1 MATIID
7 LFKSQKKELYGNE
20 EIRIESRGFVNLPR
34 AAALAASSPNVA
46 ADLIGGQIAGAIGG
60 SANRPSDTIFKKG
73 NPGSKPIT
81 LTAATQAQLRDVV
94 DGGYGLDGA
103 NNGGYVVK
111 TSPSP
116 DSVLSDLSQGGSS
129 ATDVATNLAI
139 SALNTY
145 GSKGGFN
152 KLKEDLK
159 TKKTGADRN
168 GSSFDNQTASPRYT
182 NEKPF
187 SKFKEDGTKAR
198 NLKELNKKLRGW
210 DNANNFAIL
219 DKDSYDSYDAFKE
232 ELDKY
237 PNANQ
242 VPVLFKKYGNSTIIP
257 FVGAISGI
265 SEDVS
270 PEWNSFRYIGS
281 PFKVYRYTGVER
293 SLKFNLK
300 LYYHL
305 PSQKQVMIKKINY
318 LKSLAFPYETI
329 STIEYNNSDKKS
341 AQISFSPNLLYVS
354 IGEMYKNVFGYME
367 SLSFSI
373 EENTTWIN
381 AEDNWID
388 KKSDKSSLYPSV
400 IDVSIGI
407 KLIENSHKTEV
418 GSGTTTYNYNF
429 DGRTTEEDIVEKK
442 EETKKTQEQSKP
454 KESKDVAKI
463 NFDLSEEQKST
474 MGPEQ
479 IAVYD
484 GYSNMKQ

>member
-94 DGGYGLDGA
+94 DGEYGVDGE
-103 NNGGYVVK
+103 NDGGYVVK
-111 TSPSP
+111 KDPSP
-116 DSVLSDLSQGGSS
+116 NSIVNDITQGGS
-129 ATDVATNLAI
+129 TTQGVVTNLAI
-139 SALNTY
+139 SALNKY
-145 GSKGGFN
+145 GSKNGF
-152 KLKEDLK
+152 KELKNALK
-159 TKKTGADRN
+159 TKREGDDKN
-168 GSSFDNQTASPRYT
+168 GSFNAPKYT
-182 NEKPF
+182 NQKPF
-187 SKFKEDGTKAR
+187 SKYKEGFNR
-198 NLKELNKKLRGW
+198 NLEEFNKKLKGW

-219 DKDSYDSYDAFKE
+219 DKDSYESYDAFKE

-367 SLSFSI
+367 SLSFSV

-381 AEDNWID
+381 AENNWID

-474 MGPEQ
+474 MAPEE
-479 IAVYD
+479 IEVYN